1 MPNPCPRGRNRV
13 ALRLVKKCTPPR
25 GAEPQLLADK
35 GWGKP
40 RGLKNT
46 DTTYECQSLGQVTKL
61 AALWFP
67 RSGLVEG
74 RKEGI
79 HFVQGLLVDSSVR
92 LPTRPSL
99 RRGYLASIEICI
111 YGNQRFTEDLRETS
125 NLHLP
130 SSNEDVLHIINE
142 VLEPVRSNSAEMP
155 IYSPNA
161 FEFLNQSENLDL
173 GVHRVRIFRQRIV
186 TEKKEEVFKADGR
199 YTFLIPVE
207 EGFQVLHII
216 NEVLEP
222 VRSNSAEMPI
232 YSPNAFEFL
241 NQSENLDL
249 GVHRVRIFRQ
259 RIVTE
264 KKEEVFKADGRYTF
278 LIPVE
283 EGFQMAAGL
292 CSRWLSIVMR
302 LSRARNMDKGST
314 PHVWNRGA
322 QFVKDPRQSVK
333 SRPAEPTFRINVAD
347 GTPGNDRVDEWR
359 RNVEKLGAEAFDAE
373 GNGSLGGLEMTG
385 VERLTGVFELRT
397 KVTSRKKIEWM
408 LLGSPWLRGKRHDW
422 EGKPEWGKKDKMN
435 GLNKGARVQESQS
448 VPLCQSGSITCPPPD
463 IPLTESKETTKND
476 RPASVEC
483 NTVEFAVSILGRPK
497 LAASRQS
504 LIPWLEARP
513 WCTLYKG
520 RVASWVLF
528 RAVDKLPRLARG
540 FVLSMELLW
549 VVVVVNNGA
558 SGSFISLVPSPR
570 PEKVDRVVIDGHVI
584 PNHVLFTTP
593 TPHNVPYETLTFTDN
608 VKVTVSFLKEHDK
621 VYVQSNT
628 LVGDAGHPTGVV
640 LAEIIK
646 ANIPVRNGVVHLIQ
660 RPLMVVDT
668 TVKDFL
674 EEKKDGPVYKFYE
687 TIRDF
692 GEEIMSTIS
701 HLRDVTL
708 FAPSNAALEEP
719 GVQKILQDKQRVK
732 EILNLHYVKERL
744 PLDKIKNKT
753 VSKVP
758 TAADRKKLYFNVVQ
772 EPSGKQIV
780 TVEGG
785 GVNATVVT
793 ANIAATNGLI
803 HIIDRVLGVP
813 YTTVLE
819 KLKTDPMLN
828 STYFLGQRHGFNGQ
842 LNDTTKHFT
851 YFAPR
856 DYAWNVAAVSSPSTS
871 KKIFMPEFSYHTKQ
885 ILERHLVIADEAY
898 TMAKLKEMKHNDT
911 IILPAAR
918 DSLKLRVRE
927 YSESYQIE
935 WEGNWIQV
943 FRPDVECTNGIIH
956 VIDAVLL
963 KDGDVRVTGT
973 ATMSSLAPH
982 LITILVA
989 KWLL

>member
-1 MPNPCPRGRNRV
+1 MSSTINCLFTAIFLIAV
-13 ALRLVKKCTPPR
+13 ATGINATQTMDAKIRDDSDLSQFY
-25 GAEPQLLADK
+25 QLLEASQVANTTLTYRHVTVFAPTNRAFQK
-35 GWGKP
+35 YNGTT
-40 RGLKNT
+40 KNLVLYHMSNFPKT
-46 DTTYECQSLGQVTKL
+46 IENLGDSISSELEGNPPLWVT
-61 AALWFP
+61 
-67 RSGLVEG
+67 
-74 RKEGI
+74 
-79 HFVQGLLVDSSVR
+79 
-92 LPTRPSL
+92 
-99 RRGYLASIEICI
+99 RRTGTHGQEVYINNAKIL
-111 YGNQRFTEDLRETS
+111 TE
-125 NLHLP
+125 
-130 SSNEDVLHIINE
+130 
-142 VLEPVRSNSAEMP
+142 RSN
-155 IYSPNA
+155 
-161 FEFLNQSENLDL
+161 FQSK
-173 GVHRVRIFRQRIV
+173 VIV
-186 TEKKEEVFKADGR
+186 GGDVKT
-199 YTFLIPVE
+199 
-207 EGFQVLHII
+207 QVLHII

-283 EGFQMAAGL
+283 EGFQ
-292 CSRWLSIVMR
+292 
-302 LSRARNMDKGST
+302 
-314 PHVWNRGA
+314 
-322 QFVKDPRQSVK
+322 
-333 SRPAEPTFRINVAD
+333 
-347 GTPGNDRVDEWR
+347 
-359 RNVEKLGAEAFDAE
+359 
-373 GNGSLGGLEMTG
+373 
-385 VERLTGVFELRT
+385 
-397 KVTSRKKIEWM
+397 
-408 LLGSPWLRGKRHDW
+408 
-422 EGKPEWGKKDKMN
+422 
-435 GLNKGARVQESQS
+435 
-448 VPLCQSGSITCPPPD
+448 
-463 IPLTESKETTKND
+463 
-476 RPASVEC
+476 
-483 NTVEFAVSILGRPK
+483 
-497 LAASRQS
+497 
-504 LIPWLEARP
+504 
-513 WCTLYKG
+513 
-520 RVASWVLF
+520 
-528 RAVDKLPRLARG
+528 
-540 FVLSMELLW
+540 
-549 VVVVVNNGA
+549 
-558 SGSFISLVPSPR
+558 PSPR

-674 EEKKDGPVYKFYE
+674 ESFKGIEKKDGPVYKFYE

-927 YSESYQIE
+927 YSENDKYDENMIRPETFGYQIE